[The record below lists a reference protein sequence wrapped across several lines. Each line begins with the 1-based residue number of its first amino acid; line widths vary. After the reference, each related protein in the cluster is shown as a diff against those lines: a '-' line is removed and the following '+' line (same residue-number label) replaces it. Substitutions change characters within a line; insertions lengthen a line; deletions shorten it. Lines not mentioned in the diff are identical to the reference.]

1 MGTSIV
7 PPVATSMAPAAAA
20 SIAPA
25 AAASI
30 APAVAASIAP
40 MEPALW
46 APTQSEPM
54 GFPLKPLCELLSPIY
69 QTILLYRYSGINK
82 STAFS
87 LSNGT
92 SIPTHSVRSGG
103 QTKLSYSPMM

>member
-1 MGTSIV
+1 
-7 PPVATSMAPAAAA
+7 
-20 SIAPA
+20 
-25 AAASI
+25 
-30 APAVAASIAP
+30 VAASIAP